1 MRLQVFWTKGLTRT
15 THIFNKRLKW
25 HITDTLHILRFP
37 RVLNL
42 CSSLRTDVKY
52 HKKTMALNYR
62 RQRLSTIKSFWTD
75 SAICGAT
82 QRWQSPSKA
91 KQKEKRKKKT
101 LKQRRLTNSKFHQ
114 RFQFCLPINESPL
127 SSHMRPSR
135 THSGQLRQRQVQTQ
149 EQTAVAT
156 GRGEDEE
163 EANAA
168 RTCLCWLV
176 PKHTDMREG
185 GRKRKSSCLWSGLVP
200 LATLAV

>member
-1 MRLQVFWTKGLTRT
+1 MRLQVFWTIGLTRT

-37 RVLNL
+37 RVLNV

-91 KQKEKRKKKT
+91 KQKEKRKKKLWNKDGWQTANFTRGFSSVCQSTSPRSPATCDRAERT
-101 LKQRRLTNSKFHQ
+101 LGNYATGKFRPKNKQWWQQDEGRTRRRLTLLAPAF
-114 RFQFCLPINESPL
+114 
-127 SSHMRPSR
+127 
-135 THSGQLRQRQVQTQ
+135 
-149 EQTAVAT
+149 A
-156 GRGEDEE
+156 D
-163 EANAA
+163 
-168 RTCLCWLV
+168 
-176 PKHTDMREG
+176 
-185 GRKRKSSCLWSGLVP
+185 SCLNTQTWGKVEEREK
-200 LATLAV
+200 AAVCGVV